1 MLLCSN
7 PEQQGAESN
16 TLVRSVGICLLFK
29 AIFILYKLPAMKN
42 TWVVKSSAY
51 LYSVSKYSS
60 YVYDYWLN
68 ITLLSKYK

>member
-1 MLLCSN
+1 MPLVKAMVELKHVPVQNMLFIRVLHHHNNMLLCSN

-42 TWVVKSSAY
+42 T
-51 LYSVSKYSS
+51 
-60 YVYDYWLN
+60 
-68 ITLLSKYK
+68 